1 MDRSGLDDK
10 SAPFQGEAKGFAGR
24 GLLGATPGHLHTGR
38 PQEVQ
43 AIDKIGP
50 VVALTNSAGGWRAL
64 LSALKAKGDHM
75 RRIVAYETRAS
86 SSRRERGQSPS
97 RARRSVPIP
106 CRWPSS

>member
-1 MDRSGLDDK
+1 
-10 SAPFQGEAKGFAGR
+10 
-24 GLLGATPGHLHTGR
+24 
-38 PQEVQ
+38 
-43 AIDKIGP
+43 
-50 VVALTNSAGGWRAL
+50 